1 MPHAFSRKNSCFQF
15 GHWKIKTIEA
25 VDSGSDASGKP
36 VATVRASIEFV
47 PRDWIKTTKTN
58 QAWAPYWGYIE
69 KFESGQWLY
78 RLLKSGEDYFFT
90 GPGEKLK

>member
-1 MPHAFSRKNSCFQF
+1 M
-15 GHWKIKTIEA
+15 
-25 VDSGSDASGKP
+25 
-36 VATVRASIEFV
+36 ATVRASIEFV